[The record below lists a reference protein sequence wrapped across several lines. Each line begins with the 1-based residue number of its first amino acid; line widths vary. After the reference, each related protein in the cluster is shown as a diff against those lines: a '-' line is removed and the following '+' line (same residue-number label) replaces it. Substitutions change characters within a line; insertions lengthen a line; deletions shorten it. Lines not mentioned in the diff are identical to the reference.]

1 MYLLTADAAIRK
13 MVATLDDPFTR
24 FLEPKKFKS
33 LRVQASCSHISAI
46 THLSSLILIELF
58 RTEHFLDF

>member
-1 MYLLTADAAIRK
+1 

-33 LRVQASCSHISAI
+33 LRVQASRSHLSA
-46 THLSSLILIELF
+46 TAHLSSLILIELSRIMLF
-58 RTEHFLDF
+58 NLISEL